1 MAICW
6 INSYS
11 RLLNT
16 QGADMVST
24 NDNAILRLHS
34 TQMLDGQAHQ
44 TDLNSTCRY
53 AYAPEKVTIR
63 YKESGLDEKNAPD
76 TVITVL
82 PRRVVT
88 IQRVGEFTM
97 DLLLEEGVTHRTTYA
112 MPEGQIPLTIYTEKV
127 RFHFDENG
135 GMMLVRYS
143 LDLNDMIHTSHSIR
157 FLVESHDGSQT

>member
-1 MAICW
+1 M
-6 INSYS
+6 
-11 RLLNT
+11 
-16 QGADMVST
+16 ADMI
-24 NDNAILRLHS
+24 DNAILRLHS
-34 TQMLDGQAHQ
+34 TQKLDGEAHQ

-53 AYAPEKVTIR
+53 EYTHEKVIIR
-63 YKESGLDEKNAPD
+63 YKESGLDEQNAPD

-88 IQRVGEFTM
+88 IQRVGEFSM
-97 DLLLEEGVTHRTTYA
+97 DLLLEEGVTHRTAYTV
-112 MPEGQIPLTIYTEKV
+112 PEGQIPLTIYTERV

-157 FLVESHDGSQT
+157 FVVERHGDSQT